1 MFMGGRVTGK
11 HIIILFVI
19 LVVGRAVTMIVV
31 HPSDVMFPSCPL
43 PIMQYLVLTARTNL
57 AKHTDT
63 NIDERWCMHLT
74 WNNYTY
80 TAVQLIVIPASVHLH
95 TDKPVG
101 HLL

>member
-1 MFMGGRVTGK
+1 
-11 HIIILFVI
+11 
-19 LVVGRAVTMIVV
+19 MIVV

-63 NIDERWCMHLT
+63 NIDEWWCTHLT

-80 TAVQLIVIPASVHLH
+80 TDVQLIVIPASVHLH